1 MGTETAAP
9 RYRGLE
15 TWDNESILE
24 ALLEAQLAAV
34 AALNPALPGLA
45 KAAEAAAERLRRGGR
60 LAYAGAGTSARLAAQ
75 DGAELRPTFGWPME
89 RLVFLIAGGAAALL
103 RAAEGAEDDP
113 AAARAAVKAERLA
126 RADVLVAVSA
136 SGRTPY
142 TVAAAQTARRA
153 GALVVGIANNA
164 GSPLLKAAAHPIL
177 LATGAEPVA
186 GSTRMKAGTAQ
197 KAALTLF
204 STLTMIRLGR
214 VHAGRMVDVV
224 PGSAKLRTRSLAIV
238 RDLAGV
244 GAAPARRALAGAG
257 GQIKLAV
264 LVARGLT
271 PEAAR
276 ALLAEHHDD
285 LGRALGALGGVEK

>member
-15 TWDNESILE
+15 SWNGEGVMATLF
-24 ALLEAQLAAV
+24 EAQLAAV
-34 AALNPALPGLA
+34 ASLQPALPSLT
-45 KAAEAAAERLRRGGR
+45 KAAEAAAARLKRGGR

-75 DGAELRPTFGWPME
+75 DGAELHPTFGWSLE
-89 RLVFLIAGGAAALL
+89 RMAFLIAGGTAALM
-103 RAAEGAEDDP
+103 RAVEGAEDDV
-113 AAARAAVKAERLA
+113 AAARAAVKAERLT

-142 TVAAAQTARRA
+142 TLAAAQAARKA
-153 GALVVGIANNA
+153 GALVVGIANNTP
-164 GSPLLKAAAHPIL
+164 SPLLKVASHPVL
-177 LATGAEPVA
+177 LLTGAEPIA

-214 VHAGRMVDVV
+214 VHEGRMVDVV
-224 PGSAKLRTRSLAIV
+224 AGNAKLRARALEMV

-244 GAAPARRALAGAG
+244 GVGPARRALAQSG
-257 GQIKLAV
+257 GHIKLAV
-264 LVARGLT
+264 LVARGLE
-271 PEAAR
+271 PEVAR
-276 ALLAEHHDD
+276 ELLAEHHDD
-285 LGRALGALGGVEK
+285 LGRALGALAR